1 VISPASAHG
10 AISCRFGKASGGAI
24 RPCTA
29 AISRVSFPLL
39 LSFLYLSLSFDL
51 SFGGGKGNDC
61 GAMNECDERREPA
74 EAPTLMM

>member
-1 VISPASAHG
+1 MISSTAHG
-10 AISCRFGKASGGAI
+10 AISCRFGTALGGLI

-39 LSFLYLSLSFDL
+39 LSFLCLLSFDL

-74 EAPTLMM
+74 EGPTFII